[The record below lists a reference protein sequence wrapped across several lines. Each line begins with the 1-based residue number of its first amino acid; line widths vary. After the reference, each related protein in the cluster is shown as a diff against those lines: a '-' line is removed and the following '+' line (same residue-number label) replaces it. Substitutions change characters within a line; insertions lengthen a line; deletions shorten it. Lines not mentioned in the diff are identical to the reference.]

1 VNTDRYAEERR
12 QGELI
17 AREEL
22 ERVWGWST
30 PAGRIRAERRARFL
44 IDAAALAPGVRCLEL
59 GCGTGEFTARL
70 TQTGCTLVGI
80 ELSEATAAI
89 ARERVGGRAEI
100 VVGNV
105 ETGEGIEGRE
115 FDAIVGVSVLHHVD
129 LDACLAHTF
138 TLLRRGGRF
147 AFSEPNLV
155 NPQVWAERNIEVVRR
170 RRHVTRHETAFRA
183 SELRRQLEEA
193 GLEVVVCEP
202 FEFLHP
208 STPRV
213 LIPAVRAA
221 EALAERTA
229 LREIAA
235 SIRVAGRRPLEHDEG
250 AEGRQ
255 PPQSG
260 HERLLRGHHRPVESR
275 RKQLSPREPSREWIG
290 HQREETRLDEP

>member
-12 QGELI
+12 QGDLI
-17 AREEL
+17 ARNDL
-22 ERVWGWST
+22 ERVWGWSS
-30 PAGRIRAERRARFL
+30 PAGRIRAGRRAQFL
-44 IDAAALAPGVRCLEL
+44 TEAAGLAPGVRCLEL

-70 TQTGCTLVGI
+70 AQSSCTLVGI
-80 ELSEATAAI
+80 ELSETTAAI

-138 TLLRRGGRF
+138 TLLRPGGRF

-155 NPQVWAERNIEVVRR
+155 NPQVWAERNIEFVRR
-170 RRHVTRHETAFRA
+170 RRHVTRHETAFRT
-183 SELRRQLEEA
+183 SDLRRRLEEG

-208 STPRV
+208 STPGA
-213 LIPAVRAA
+213 LIPAVRAV
-221 EALAERTA
+221 EALAERTP
-229 LREIAA
+229 LRAIAG
-235 SIRVAGRRPLEHDEG
+235 SIRVAGRRPLEHDQAPEG
-250 AEGRQ
+250 AE
-255 PPQSG
+255 PA
-260 HERLLRGHHRPVESR
+260 
-275 RKQLSPREPSREWIG
+275 
-290 HQREETRLDEP
+290 